1 MHELPVVF
9 SGGGTGGHLYPALA
23 LAEALVAR
31 RPDVRPFFI
40 GARRGIEARIL
51 PDTPYPHLLVDIRG
65 LSRSRPWS
73 NGGVLMQ
80 LFRAV
85 RHARE
90 SFALR
95 NPALTVLTGGYAAAP
110 AGVAAVTKRVPLVLQ
125 EQNSYP
131 GVTTR
136 LLARW
141 AKQVHLAYPEAARHL
156 AKGARAHTINS
167 ANPVRSFER
176 IPRAEARSRF
186 GLPAEGTVVLVTG
199 GSQGARGLNQVW
211 LDTIAEVER
220 GGLERPA
227 DLRVLWAAGPK
238 NIDSVRSELAQR
250 GSPRWV
256 KLLGYI
262 DDMEAALNAV
272 DLAVSRAGAMTTSE
286 YFMVGLPSILVPLPT
301 SAEDHQTF
309 NALALDEA
317 GAAIHLPERGLTA
330 PRLWDAVLGL
340 ATNPERR
347 ASMGRQAFARA
358 DRNAAD
364 TIAAA
369 MEVLLPRPGGATR

>member
-1 MHELPVVF
+1 MHDVPVVF

-51 PDTPYPHLLVDIRG
+51 PDTPYPHLLVDVRG

-73 NGGVLMQ
+73 NGGVVMQ
-80 LFRAV
+80 LVRAV

-90 SFALR
+90 SYALR
-95 NPALTVLTGGYAAAP
+95 EPALTILTGGYAAAP
-110 AGVAAVTKRVPLVLQ
+110 AGIASVTKRVPLVLQ

-167 ANPVRSFER
+167 ANPVRAFER
-176 IPRAEARSRF
+176 IPRAEARHRF

-199 GSQGARGLNQVW
+199 GSQGARGLNRVW

-227 DLRVLWAAGPK
+227 DLRLLWAAGPK
-238 NIDSVRSELAQR
+238 NVDSVKADLAER
-250 GSPRWV
+250 GSPHWV

-309 NALALDEA
+309 NALALEEA
-317 GAAIHLPERGLTA
+317 GAAIHLPEKGLTA
-330 PRLWDAVLGL
+330 PKLWDAVLGL

-347 ASMGRQAFARA
+347 ASMGQHAFARA

-369 MEVLLPRPGGATR
+369 VEVLLPRPAGVA